1 MCEVDNV
8 VRIATAVVEE
18 AVVFTELTHSI
29 LLSCK
34 KLQTLP
40 VGKHQSIFVNFQDF
54 YFIMGLML
62 HLNIMCATS
71 VNFIQFLK
79 ESCMKTVI

>member
-8 VRIATAVVEE
+8 VRIAIAVVEE
-18 AVVFTELTHSI
+18 TLVFMELTHSI

-40 VGKHQSIFVNFQDF
+40 VREHQSFFVNSQDF
-54 YFIMGLML
+54 FFLKELIL
-62 HLNIMCATS
+62 HLNIMYAAS
-71 VNFIQFLK
+71 VNFIP
-79 ESCMKTVI
+79 IA